1 MLVHSYI
8 VTKYVEAS
16 ILVFLISE
24 GQLFGTLESNIFISD
39 LKRYSRHPHES
50 SQNCLDKKKKTTTK
64 AILFASMQKHKQTTR
79 KKKVNKQN
87 LHCNQA
93 YYIYK

>member
-50 SQNCLDKKKKTTTK
+50 SQNCLDKKKKKTTTK

-79 KKKVNKQN
+79 KKK
-87 LHCNQA
+87 
-93 YYIYK
+93 

>member
-50 SQNCLDKKKKTTTK
+50 SQNCLDKKKKK
-64 AILFASMQKHKQTTR
+64 QPQKRFCLRQCENTNKPREKKSEQTEST
-79 KKKVNKQN
+79 
-87 LHCNQA
+87 L
-93 YYIYK
+93 

>member
-50 SQNCLDKKKKTTTK
+50 SLLFGQKKKNNHKSDFVCVNAKT
-64 AILFASMQKHKQTTR
+64 QTNHE
-79 KKKVNKQN
+79 KKKSEQTEST
-87 LHCNQA
+87 L
-93 YYIYK
+93 